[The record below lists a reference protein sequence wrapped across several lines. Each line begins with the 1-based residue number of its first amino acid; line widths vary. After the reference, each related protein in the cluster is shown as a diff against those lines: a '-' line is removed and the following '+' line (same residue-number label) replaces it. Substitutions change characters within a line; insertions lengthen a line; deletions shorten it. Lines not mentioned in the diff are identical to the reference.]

1 MYRGTIWGRT
11 VRMSGSPLSML
22 VFRREFG
29 GDFSDFV
36 NETLQQLKAEDGKEI
51 HPDPVDFLQIAWTM
65 AKTYDDDLSD
75 FEDWLDEFPDNAF
88 DARLGLECLPEIL
101 DAITQEIIVTE
112 RPENEPDEDD
122 ETTDR
127 LPPQWQPYQL
137 ILSLK
142 RMGFSMDEIREM
154 SMADVIAYTDIFYSK
169 PKDEENKPKTKQVRE
184 ATPAD
189 IRKLLS

>member
-1 MYRGTIWGRT
+1 MFRGTIWGRT

-36 NETLQQLKAEDGKEI
+36 NQALKQLKAEEGKEI
-51 HPDPVDFLQIAWTM
+51 KPDPVDFLQIAWTM
-65 AKTYDDDLSD
+65 AKTYDDDTSD

-88 DARLGLECLPEIL
+88 DARLGLECLPVIL
-101 DAITQEIIVTE
+101 DAISQEIIVTE
-112 RPENEPDEDD
+112 RPEEPDEEDVAAQ
-122 ETTDR
+122 
-127 LPPQWQPYQL
+127 LPPEWQPYAL

-154 SMADVIAYTDIFYSK
+154 SMADVIAYTDIFYAK
-169 PKDEENKPKTKQVRE
+169 HKDEEKPKQKTVRE